1 VPSLLYAIAAVVVGG
16 ASMFGGEGTIIG
28 TVIGS
33 LIIGTIQ
40 YGLVIVGVSSFWQYL
55 AVGVIVVIAVIV
67 DQFGRTLEQ

>member
-1 VPSLLYAIAAVVVGG
+1 
-16 ASMFGGEGTIIG
+16 MFGGEGTIIG

>member
-1 VPSLLYAIAAVVVGG
+1 LLYAIAAVVVGG

-67 DQFGRTLEQ
+67 DQFGRTLER